1 MPSKRNY
8 AAAQSTSQKRRP
20 SNRTNAKVS
29 PQRFLNGE
37 VHDWYRIILGYSDH
51 LVARLLDEF
60 EIGSGQRVLDPFCGT
75 GTTLIEC
82 QKRGVSATG
91 VDANPSSLFAANVK
105 TNWDLDPGTL
115 LSGLLE
121 LEDRWV
127 DISKD
132 EREPLEDP
140 TYRYLCAAGLVKR
153 GWISPRP
160 LRKCIALKQAILDL
174 PLKPTY
180 RDFYMLGLISE
191 VVGGASN
198 VKFGP
203 ELYCGPKKRD
213 RAVFRGFR
221 SRIMEMIC
229 DLTVVPRDSGD
240 VEVVDGDSR
249 NLGLVLDGR
258 RKFDA
263 LISSPPYPT
272 EHDYTRN
279 SRLELA
285 FLENVISLETLRV
298 CKKRMIRSHSKGIY
312 ITDDDRRE
320 VSRYQE
326 IRRITALIDKRVAK
340 KTDGFSQLYSTVVR
354 EYFGGMRR
362 HLASVFPLLK
372 PGACA
377 AYVVGDQSS
386 YASVHIPTAKILASI
401 AQSLGYSVV
410 GIEKW
415 RTRQSTATQR
425 RIGENILVLKKPQ
438 G

>member
-1 MPSKRNY
+1 V
-8 AAAQSTSQKRRP
+8 
-20 SNRTNAKVS
+20 VS
-29 PQRFLNGE
+29 PQRFVNGE

-51 LVARLLDEF
+51 LVAGLLDEF
-60 EIGSGQRVLDPFCGT
+60 EIYPGQRVLDPFCGT

-82 QKRGVSATG
+82 LKRGVSATG
-91 VDANPSSLFAANVK
+91 VDANPSSFFAASVK

-121 LEDRWV
+121 LENRWGDLLV
-127 DISKD
+127 DD
-132 EREPLEDP
+132 REPVDDP
-140 TYRYLCAAGLVKR
+140 TYKYLHAAGMVKR
-153 GWISPRP
+153 GWISPEP
-160 LRKCIALKQAILDL
+160 LRKSIALKQAILDL
-174 PLKPTY
+174 PLTAKY
-180 RDFYMLGLISE
+180 RDFYMLGLIAE
-191 VVGGASN
+191 VVRGASN

-203 ELYCGPKKRD
+203 ELYCGPRKRD
-213 RAVFRGFR
+213 RAVFRGFS
-221 SRIMEMIC
+221 SRVLAMIC
-229 DLTVVPRDSGD
+229 DLTVVPKRDGGSI
-240 VEVVDGDSR
+240 EVVEGDSR
-249 NLGLVLDGR
+249 DLGLLLDGR

-285 FLENVISLETLRV
+285 FLESVTSLDTLRFY
-298 CKKRMIRSHSKGIY
+298 KKRMIRSHTKGIY
-312 ITDDDRRE
+312 VTDDDRTE
-320 VSRYQE
+320 VSRFPE

-362 HLASVFPLLK
+362 HLTTVLPLLK
-372 PGACA
+372 PGAHA

-386 YASVHIPTAKILASI
+386 YASVHIPTAKILASL
-401 AQSLGYSVV
+401 ARSVGYSVV
-410 GIEKW
+410 GIETW

-425 RIGENILVLKKPQ
+425 RIGENILVLKRSQ